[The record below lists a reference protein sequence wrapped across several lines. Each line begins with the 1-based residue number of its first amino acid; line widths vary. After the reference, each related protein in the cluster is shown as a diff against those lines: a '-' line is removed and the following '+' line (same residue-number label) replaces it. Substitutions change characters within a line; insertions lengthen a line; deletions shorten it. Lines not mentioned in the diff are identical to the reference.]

1 MSPLSIESKRTKEGE
16 KKMKSEIILDKDVFN
31 PDNLKFLN
39 SDEFSVLLYI
49 LSEERMFSPTI
60 ELHLQKIVEKGL
72 LLKYTNKS
80 KEKAKV
86 IINKLSN
93 KNLISLVGQNDE
105 YYVFAKLDTFVQN
118 AVGLSAEGYLNTL
131 VQVEN
136 TIQMHILQ
144 YVVISVGNKQ
154 SFQSFTYKQLSNDT
168 GVPLS
173 VCKDTVDWLIENGLL
188 LSQPTKRNSVNKVY
202 DLTQFRE
209 KERKNG

>member
-1 MSPLSIESKRTKEGE
+1 
-16 KKMKSEIILDKDVFN
+16 MKSEIILDKDVFN

-72 LLKYTNKS
+72 LLRYTNKS
-80 KEKAKV
+80 KEKAKA

-93 KNLISLVGQNDE
+93 KNLISLLGQNDE
-105 YYVFAKLDTFVQN
+105 HYIFAKLDTPIQN
-118 AVGLSAEGYLNTL
+118 AVGISAEGYLNTL

-144 YVVISVGNKQ
+144 YVAISVGNKQ

>member
-1 MSPLSIESKRTKEGE
+1 
-16 KKMKSEIILDKDVFN
+16 
-31 PDNLKFLN
+31 
-39 SDEFSVLLYI
+39 
-49 LSEERMFSPTI
+49 
-60 ELHLQKIVEKGL
+60 
-72 LLKYTNKS
+72 
-80 KEKAKV
+80 
-86 IINKLSN
+86 
-93 KNLISLVGQNDE
+93 
-105 YYVFAKLDTFVQN
+105 
-118 AVGLSAEGYLNTL
+118 
-131 VQVEN
+131 
-136 TIQMHILQ
+136 MHILQ

>member
-1 MSPLSIESKRTKEGE
+1 
-16 KKMKSEIILDKDVFN
+16 MKSEIILDKDVFN

-49 LSEERMFSPTI
+49 LSEERIFSPTI

-80 KEKAKV
+80 KEKAKT

-93 KNLISLVGQNDE
+93 KNLISLIGQNDE

-118 AVGLSAEGYLNTL
+118 AIGLSAEGYLNTL
-131 VQVEN
+131 VQMEN

-144 YVVISVGNKQ
+144 YIVISVGNKQ

-188 LSQPTKRNSVNKVY
+188 LSQPTKRNSISKVY
-202 DLTQFRE
+202 DLTKFRE

>member
-1 MSPLSIESKRTKEGE
+1 
-16 KKMKSEIILDKDVFN
+16 MKSEIILDKDVFN
-31 PDNLKFLN
+31 PDNLKFLK
-39 SDEFSVLLYI
+39 SDEFSVLLYV

-72 LLKYTNKS
+72 LLKYTNKN
-80 KEKAKV
+80 KEKAKA

-93 KNLISLVGQNDE
+93 KNLISLIGQNDE
-105 YYVFAKLDTFVQN
+105 YYVFAKLNTSIQN
-118 AVGLSAEGYLNTL
+118 TVGLSAEGYLNTL

>member
-1 MSPLSIESKRTKEGE
+1 
-16 KKMKSEIILDKDVFN
+16 MKSEIILDKDVFN

-80 KEKAKV
+80 KEKAKT

-93 KNLISLVGQNDE
+93 KNLISLIGQNDE

-118 AVGLSAEGYLNTL
+118 AIGLSAEGYLNTL

-136 TIQMHILQ
+136 TIQMHIFQ
-144 YVVISVGNKQ
+144 YVAISVGNKQ

-173 VCKDTVDWLIENGLL
+173 VCMDTVDWLIENGLL
-188 LSQPTKRNSVNKVY
+188 LSQPTKRNSISKVY
-202 DLTQFRE
+202 DLTKFRE

>member
-1 MSPLSIESKRTKEGE
+1 
-16 KKMKSEIILDKDVFN
+16 MKSEIILDKDVFN

-72 LLKYTNKS
+72 LLRYTNKS
-80 KEKAKV
+80 KEKAKA

-93 KNLISLVGQNDE
+93 KNLISLLGQNDE
-105 YYVFAKLDTFVQN
+105 HYIFAKLDTPIQN
-118 AVGLSAEGYLNTL
+118 AVGISAEGYLNTL

-144 YVVISVGNKQ
+144 YVAISVGNKQ

-168 GVPLS
+168 GVPLL

>member
-1 MSPLSIESKRTKEGE
+1 
-16 KKMKSEIILDKDVFN
+16 MKSEIILDKDVFN

>member
-1 MSPLSIESKRTKEGE
+1 
-16 KKMKSEIILDKDVFN
+16 MKSEIILDKDVFN

-39 SDEFSVLLYI
+39 SDEFSVLLYM

-72 LLKYTNKS
+72 LLRYTNKS
-80 KEKAKV
+80 KEKAKA

-93 KNLISLVGQNDE
+93 KNLISLLGQNDE
-105 YYVFAKLDTFVQN
+105 YYTFAKLDTPIQN

-188 LSQPTKRNSVNKVY
+188 LSQPIKRNSINKVY

>member
-1 MSPLSIESKRTKEGE
+1 
-16 KKMKSEIILDKDVFN
+16 MKSEIILDKDVFN

-39 SDEFSVLLYI
+39 SDEFSVLLYM

-72 LLKYTNKS
+72 LLRYINKS
-80 KEKAKV
+80 KEKAKA

-93 KNLISLVGQNDE
+93 KNLISLLGQNDE
-105 YYVFAKLDTFVQN
+105 YYTFAKLDTPIQN

-188 LSQPTKRNSVNKVY
+188 LSQPIKRNSINKVY

>member
-1 MSPLSIESKRTKEGE
+1 
-16 KKMKSEIILDKDVFN
+16 MKSEIILDKDVFN

-39 SDEFSVLLYI
+39 SDEFSVLLYV

-72 LLKYTNKS
+72 LLKYTNKN
-80 KEKAKV
+80 KEKAKA

-93 KNLISLVGQNDE
+93 KNLISLIGQNDE
-105 YYVFAKLDTFVQN
+105 YYVFAKLNTSIQN
-118 AVGLSAEGYLNTL
+118 TVGLSAEGYLNTL

>member
-1 MSPLSIESKRTKEGE
+1 
-16 KKMKSEIILDKDVFN
+16 MKSEIILDKDVFN

-72 LLKYTNKS
+72 LLRYTNKS
-80 KEKAKV
+80 KEKAKA

-93 KNLISLVGQNDE
+93 KNLISLLGQNDE
-105 YYVFAKLDTFVQN
+105 HYIFAKLDTPIQN
-118 AVGLSAEGYLNTL
+118 AVGISAEGYLNTL

-144 YVVISVGNKQ
+144 YVAISVGNKQ

-168 GVPLS
+168 GAPLS

>member
-1 MSPLSIESKRTKEGE
+1 
-16 KKMKSEIILDKDVFN
+16 MKSEIILDKDVFN

-39 SDEFSVLLYI
+39 SDEFSVLLYM

-72 LLKYTNKS
+72 LLRYTNKS
-80 KEKAKV
+80 KEKAKA

-93 KNLISLVGQNDE
+93 KNLISLLGQNDE
-105 YYVFAKLDTFVQN
+105 YYTFAKLDTPIQN

-188 LSQPTKRNSVNKVY
+188 LSQPTKRNSISKVY
-202 DLTQFRE
+202 DLTKFRE